1 MNNKT
6 NIDFIESN
14 NYEDFKKDLQK
25 SIDAI
30 ELNINN
36 KIIDIKYSTKENIY
50 NALIIY
56 KTNLGT
62 EALLESEE
70 VKPYVFIGD

>member
-50 NALIIY
+50 NALIVY
-56 KTNLGT
+56 KTSLGT
-62 EALLESEE
+62 ETLLESEE